1 MFSTTFMD
9 PDEWLSNTSTK
20 ALHSRSCTIIIVRDC
35 IVELAVILGPIFPL
49 MFTEISE

>member
-9 PDEWLSNTSTK
+9 ADVWLTNTSTK
-20 ALHSRSCTIIIVRDC
+20 TLLYNHIVRDC

-49 MFTEISE
+49 MFIEISE